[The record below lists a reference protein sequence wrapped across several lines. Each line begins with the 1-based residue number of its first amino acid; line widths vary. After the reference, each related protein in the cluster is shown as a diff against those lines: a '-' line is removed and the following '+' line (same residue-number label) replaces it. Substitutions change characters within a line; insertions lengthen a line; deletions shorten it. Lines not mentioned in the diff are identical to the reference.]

1 MLKVFHGSNNVAGS
15 AELIAQAQRSL
26 GLDATSVCMP
36 NKYFS
41 EGVNLVVSESL
52 TGRAKLLSQF
62 SKFDVFHFYF
72 GSTLLGGL
80 GLQDINLLKKL
91 GKQVFLYFCGCD
103 IRDSNKVISTQKISA
118 CAECWPQECHPK
130 RKEMERY
137 LGIVD
142 GVFVSTPD
150 LLEFVPNAILLPQ
163 PVDLSILHQVSMTKE
178 RMCDVPIQKTGVTRL
193 VHAPSNRT
201 IKGTR
206 HLISSVEELKVRG
219 IAVELVLVENKS
231 HSEALQIFSAADI
244 AVDQLLIG
252 SYGQFAVEMM
262 ALGIPVV
269 CNIRED
275 LRSFYPSNL
284 PMVSADPQN
293 LTFILDE
300 LIKNRDSWSELGK
313 IGQRYASD
321 VHDPLMIA
329 TTAASF
335 YRH

>member
-1 MLKVFHGSNNVAGS
+1 MVKVFHGSNNVAGS
-15 AELIAQAQRSL
+15 AELIAQAQRTL
-26 GLDATSVCMP
+26 GFDATSVCMP

-41 EGVNLVVSESL
+41 KGVNLVISDSL
-52 TGRAKLLSQF
+52 AGRARLLSQF

-72 GSTLLGGL
+72 SSTLLGGL
-80 GLQDINLLKKL
+80 GLRDINFLRKL

-103 IRDSNKVISTQKISA
+103 IRDSNQVISTQEISA
-118 CAECWPQECHPK
+118 CAECWPQQCHPK
-130 RKEMERY
+130 RKEMEKY
-137 LGIVD
+137 LDVVD

-150 LLEFVPNAILLPQ
+150 LLEFAPNAVLLPQ
-163 PVDLSILHQVSMTKE
+163 PVDLSVLHQVSMIKDSL
-178 RMCDVPIQKTGVTRL
+178 RDVPIRNVGGVKI
-193 VHAPSNRT
+193 VHAPSNRA

-206 HLISSVEELKVRG
+206 HLISSVEELKARG
-219 IAVELVLVENKS
+219 LSVELVLVENKS
-231 HSEALQIFSAADI
+231 HSEALHMYSKADI

-284 PMVSADPQN
+284 PIVSADPRN

-300 LIKNRDSWSELGK
+300 LIKSRHSWTELGK
-313 IGQRYASD
+313 MGQRYASD